1 MSTSAAHAKPRENTI
16 DTPLIVEKEF
26 PAYVAEVFRSL
37 RTKLLLSLYEESRR
51 QVAVTSLESGA
62 GKTMVSANLA
72 LSMAQR
78 NIETLLIDCDLRCG
92 ELSAILGRSQVP
104 GLTEFLDDDTPV
116 STQSAQTLVHQ
127 GLQKHLSFVPAGQQT
142 LIAPELLA
150 SPRLRSLINMLAPN
164 YELVLFDMPPFG
176 MVVDPVVVQDVI
188 AKYILVAKAGS
199 TNIID
204 LTKKVDEYPK
214 IRKKTLGIILNQA
227 SLDRKLRYYKYSK
240 YYADGRS
247 KG

>member
-1 MSTSAAHAKPRENTI
+1 VSPSTTRSRPDEQAI

-26 PAYVAEVFRSL
+26 PRYVEEVFRSL

-92 ELSAILGRSQVP
+92 ELTTILGPTAEP
-104 GLTEFLDDDTPV
+104 GLSDFLDSDIPI
-116 STQSAQTLVHQ
+116 SAQSARSLVHQ
-127 GLQKHLSFVPAGQQT
+127 GVQKHLSFIGAGRQT
-142 LIAPELLA
+142 LNAPELLA
-150 SPRLRSLINMLAPN
+150 SPRLRSLMSHLAPG

-176 MVVDPVVVQDVI
+176 MVVDPVVIQDII

-199 TNIID
+199 TNIAD
-204 LTKKVDEYPK
+204 LSRKVDEYPK
-214 IRKKTLGIILNQA
+214 IKRKALGIVLNQA

-240 YYADGRS
+240 YYEGGS
-247 KG
+247 KR